1 MDQFSSQR
9 KYQNDL
15 VLDPLSTAVLVVDMV
30 NDFCTAGG
38 SMVLH
43 SAESLYPSQIKVL
56 TAARNSGAKVIYVN
70 DNHRLGMKVERE
82 FVKRSPHCIENSWGS
97 EIVEQLVPTK
107 SDLHVVKRRYSGFFQ
122 TDLDLTLRDLQ
133 IESLVVMG
141 VVTNICVRSTV
152 HDAFFLGYRVVVP
165 HDCVAATGPR
175 EQDSSLYD
183 IGTHFG
189 WVSTSASVT
198 DSISGGLQILNLI
211 DN

>member
-30 NDFCTAGG
+30 NDFCASGG
-38 SMVLH
+38 SMVLP

-56 TAARNSGAKVIYVN
+56 IAARNSGAKVIYVN

-152 HDAFFLGYRVVVP
+152 HDAFFLGYKVVVP
-165 HDCVAATGPR
+165 QDCVAATGPR

-189 WVSTSASVT
+189 WVSTAS
-198 DSISGGLQILNLI
+198 QIIEAFQDGNPI
-211 DN
+211 RNYYD

>member
-9 KYQNDL
+9 EYHNDL

-38 SMVLH
+38 SMVLPN
-43 SAESLYPSQIKVL
+43 AESLYPSQIKVL

-97 EIVEQLVPTK
+97 EIVAQLAPTK
-107 SDLHVVKRRYSGFFQ
+107 NDFHVVKRRYSGFFQ

-133 IESLVVMG
+133 IESLVVMC
-141 VVTNICVRSTV
+141 VLTNICVRSTV
-152 HDAFFLGYRVVVP
+152 HDAFFLGYKVVIP
-165 HDCVAATGPR
+165 QDCVAATGPR

-189 WVSTSASVT
+189 WVSTASAVI
-198 DSISGGLQILNLI
+198 DSLGEGLRIVNLI

>member
-1 MDQFSSQR
+1 
-9 KYQNDL
+9 
-15 VLDPLSTAVLVVDMV
+15 MV

-38 SMVLH
+38 SMVLP
-43 SAESLYPSQIKVL
+43 SAESLNPSQIEVL

-97 EIVEQLVPTK
+97 EIVEQLAPTK
-107 SDLHVVKRRYSGFFQ
+107 NDLHVVKRRYSGFFQ

-133 IESLVVMG
+133 VESLVVMG

-152 HDAFFLGYRVVVP
+152 HDAFFLGYKVVVP
-165 HDCVAATGPR
+165 QDCVAATGPR

-189 WVSTSASVT
+189 WVSTANAVT
-198 DSISGGLQILNLI
+198 DSLGAGLRIVNLI

>member
-38 SMVLH
+38 SMVLP

-70 DNHRLGMKVERE
+70 DNHRSGMKVERE

-97 EIVEQLVPTK
+97 EIVAQLAPTK
-107 SDLHVVKRRYSGFFQ
+107 NDLHVVKRRYSGFFQ

-133 IESLVVMG
+133 VESLVVMG

-152 HDAFFLGYRVVVP
+152 HDAFFLGYKVVVP
-165 HDCVAATGPR
+165 QDCVAATGPR

>member
-1 MDQFSSQR
+1 VDQFSSQR
-9 KYQNDL
+9 EYNTDL
-15 VLDPLSTAVLVVDMV
+15 VLVPLSTAVLVVDMV

-38 SMVLH
+38 SMVLPN
-43 SAESLYPSQIKVL
+43 AESLYPSQIKVL
-56 TAARNSGAKVIYVN
+56 TAARNSGAKIIYVN

-97 EIVEQLVPTK
+97 EIVAQLASTK
-107 SDLHVVKRRYSGFFQ
+107 NDFHVVKRRYSGFFQ

-152 HDAFFLGYRVVVP
+152 HDAFFLGYKVVIP
-165 HDCVAATGPR
+165 QDCVAATGPR

-189 WVSTSASVT
+189 WVSTAS
-198 DSISGGLQILNLI
+198 QIIEAFQDGNPI
-211 DN
+211 RNYYD

>member
-38 SMVLH
+38 SMVLP

-97 EIVEQLVPTK
+97 EIVAQLAPTK
-107 SDLHVVKRRYSGFFQ
+107 NDFHVIKRRYSGFFQ

-133 IESLVVMG
+133 VESLVVMG

-152 HDAFFLGYRVVVP
+152 HDAFFLGYKVVVP
-165 HDCVAATGPR
+165 QDCVAATGPR

>member
-38 SMVLH
+38 SMVLPN
-43 SAESLYPSQIKVL
+43 AESLYPSQIKVL

-70 DNHRLGMKVERE
+70 DNHRSGMKVERE

-97 EIVEQLVPTK
+97 EIVAQLAPTK
-107 SDLHVVKRRYSGFFQ
+107 NDLHVVKRRYSGFFQ

-133 IESLVVMG
+133 VESLVVMG

-189 WVSTSASVT
+189 WVSTASQVIEAFQ
-198 DSISGGLQILNLI
+198 DGNPIRNYY
-211 DN
+211 D

>member
-9 KYQNDL
+9 EYHNDL

-38 SMVLH
+38 SMVLPN
-43 SAESLYPSQIKVL
+43 AESLYPSQIMVL

-97 EIVEQLVPTK
+97 EIVAQLAPTK
-107 SDLHVVKRRYSGFFQ
+107 NDFHVVKRRYSGFFQ

-133 IESLVVMG
+133 IESLVIFG

-152 HDAFFLGYRVVVP
+152 HDAFFLGYKVVIP
-165 HDCVAATGPR
+165 QDCVAATGQR

-189 WVSTSASVT
+189 WVSTASQVIEAFQ
-198 DSISGGLQILNLI
+198 DGNPIRNYY
-211 DN
+211 D

>member
-9 KYQNDL
+9 EYHNDL

-30 NDFCTAGG
+30 NDFCTSGG
-38 SMVLH
+38 SMVLPN
-43 SAESLYPSQIKVL
+43 AESLYPSQMMVL
-56 TAARNSGAKVIYVN
+56 TAARNSGAKVLYVN
-70 DNHRLGMKVERE
+70 DNHRSGMKVERE

-97 EIVEQLVPTK
+97 EIVAQLAPTK
-107 SDLHVVKRRYSGFFQ
+107 NDFHVVKRRYSGFFQ

-152 HDAFFLGYRVVVP
+152 HDAFFLGYKVVIP
-165 HDCVAATGPR
+165 QDCVAATGPR

-189 WVSTSASVT
+189 WVSTSS
-198 DSISGGLQILNLI
+198 QIIEAFQDGNPI
-211 DN
+211 RNYYD

>member
-38 SMVLH
+38 SMVLP
-43 SAESLYPSQIKVL
+43 SAESLYPSQIMVL

-152 HDAFFLGYRVVVP
+152 HDAFFLGYKVVVP

-189 WVSTSASVT
+189 WVSTSASVI
-198 DSISGGLQILNLI
+198 DSICGGLQILNLI

>member
-9 KYQNDL
+9 EYHNVL

-38 SMVLH
+38 SMVLPN
-43 SAESLYPSQIKVL
+43 AESLYPSQIKVL

-97 EIVEQLVPTK
+97 EIVAQLAPTK
-107 SDLHVVKRRYSGFFQ
+107 NDLHVVKRRYSGFFQ
-122 TDLDLTLRDLQ
+122 SDLDLTLRDLQ
-133 IESLVVMG
+133 IESLVIFG

-152 HDAFFLGYRVVVP
+152 HDAFFIGYKVVVP
-165 HDCVAATGPR
+165 QDCVAATGPR

-189 WVSTSASVT
+189 WISTAS
-198 DSISGGLQILNLI
+198 QIIEAFQDGNPI
-211 DN
+211 RNYYD